1 MWDNI
6 FFLKMRNFADLV
18 TLFNLWVMPTAT
30 FASFIGNER
39 AEVKVLSPLKNGQKV
54 KKGCRIWQP

>member
-6 FFLKMRNFADLV
+6 IFFPKMRNFADLV
-18 TLFNLWVMPTAT
+18 TLFNLWVVPTVT

-39 AEVKVLSPLKNGQKV
+39 AKVKVLSPLKNV
-54 KKGCRIWQP
+54 